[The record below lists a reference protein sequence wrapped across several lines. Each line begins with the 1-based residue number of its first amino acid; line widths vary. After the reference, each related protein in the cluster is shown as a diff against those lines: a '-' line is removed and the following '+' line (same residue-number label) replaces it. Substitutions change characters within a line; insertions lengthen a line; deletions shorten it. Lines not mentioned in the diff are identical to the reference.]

1 MKYLLVSFA
10 FFLLLAAPA
19 LAQSNVAS
27 VTGILSDSSGAVIP
41 GAEIVITNRSTGVVY
56 RTQTNAAG
64 VYVAPSLIPGPYT
77 IDFQAPGFKKRQIQD
92 LTLETAQKLRLD
104 ATLEVGDVAETVEVQ
119 AVATPLQSET
129 AEMSDTISSSEI
141 RSLPISGRVPY
152 GLLVLSAGVS
162 AGGNDPARLEYD
174 GILSIN
180 GSRTRGNAF
189 VIDGAS
195 TTHIGGIAERTGSIE
210 SIHEFKVLT
219 STYSAEYGRTSGG
232 VITFQVKSG
241 TQDYHGS
248 IYHYHANNALNAA
261 NWQNN
266 ATRVRPAQL
275 SINEFGGTLGGPVP
289 GMNKKMF
296 FFGSYEG
303 LRDRTP
309 LNKTRTIPDPALRTG
324 NFSAVPVIVNDPL
337 NGRPFAN
344 NTIPASRLDQ
354 AGLKFL
360 QLFPAPN
367 APGVLDPRFG
377 IRASNWVRPGP
388 RSDFKNYGIGRLD
401 YNPTERNKFFFT
413 FSHVNEGPR
422 DLVIDF
428 DNVLNTEVG
437 PRFRDIRRATFGYTR
452 FLRPSL
458 SNEFLAFAQRDPRV
472 IKPWFPNFD
481 VARELG
487 IQRKI
492 GPGLPSIQMAGGFGN
507 YGNSEIQDWVH
518 QPGGLSNMMSW
529 LRGRHT
535 LKFGAQLYQN
545 QFWYL
550 SANNISG
557 IYRFNGEISGLG
569 SGGLENPV
577 NALADLLLG
586 AVKTAEIPIPQIPVN
601 RVNYNLGVFLNDDWK
616 VTQRLT
622 LNLGLRYEFEARQLV
637 KNNIYSRVDLATGQ
651 LLVAAQNA
659 TRNLN
664 LKNDYVNFSPRLG
677 VAYSLNDKTVLRSGF
692 AVFHSNLWVDNG
704 ERVTYP
710 GFTASQTFADQGL
723 GRAQPFTFTQGF
735 PVEQVPATVDPL
747 TLFRAATPARPLP
760 VSSVTY
766 NPTDNLPY
774 SLQWNLGVQRHVG
787 FNTVVDLAYVG
798 SRSVNLA
805 RTIAANNPNL
815 NRAEDVVVRRV
826 PIQQVRP
833 WPNFSG
839 FGAVFYDATA
849 FYNSLQFKATR
860 RFSSGLSLDVNYT
873 FSKNIDTASREA
885 DSFQIPWQYAS
896 IEKALSSLDR
906 PHVFSLGLVWE
917 LPFGAGRPLF
927 GDNRALRALLGGF
940 QVNSLLSAS
949 AGVPL
954 TITQRSTNTIL
965 SSQRPDVVNPANLS
979 GREPNPRFLGPA
991 LRYLIAPTDP
1001 SFPFRN
1007 SSNIGI
1013 GNLGR
1018 NTSREPGY
1026 WNLNVSLFRDFRL
1039 TERLH
1044 FTLSFIGYNAFNH
1057 VNFLEPASRDIS
1069 NANYGL
1075 INGAAPARSMQIGG
1089 RISF

>member
-1 MKYLLVSFA
+1 MPRYLLALIV
-10 FFLLLAAPA
+10 LAATA
-19 LAQSNVAS
+19 GGQSNVAS
-27 VTGILSDSSGAVIP
+27 LTGILTDPTGAVIP
-41 GAEIVITNRSTGVVY
+41 NAELVITSHNTGIVY
-56 RTQTNAAG
+56 RTVSNASG
-64 VYVAPSLIPGPYT
+64 VYVAPSLIPGLYRVE
-77 IDFQAPGFKKRQIQD
+77 FQAAGFKKKQIPE

-104 ATLEVGDVAETVEVQ
+104 VALEVGEVAEVVEVQ
-119 AVATPLQSET
+119 AVATPLMSET
-129 AEMSDTISSSEI
+129 AEISDTISSGEI
-141 RSLPISGRVPY
+141 RGLPISGRVPY
-152 GLLVLSAGVS
+152 GLLVLSAGVA

-195 TTHIGGIAERTGSIE
+195 TTHIGGIAERIGSIE
-210 SIHEFKVLT
+210 AIHEFKVLA

-232 VITFQVKSG
+232 VITFQVKAG
-241 TQDYHGS
+241 AQDHHGS
-248 IYHYHANNALNAA
+248 IYHYHANDALNAA

-266 ATRVRPAQL
+266 ATRVRPARL
-275 SINEFGGTLGGPVP
+275 IINEFGGSMGGPVP
-289 GMNKKMF
+289 GMGKKMF
-296 FFGSYEG
+296 YFGSYEG

-309 LNKTRTIPDPALRTG
+309 LNKTRTIPEPALRTG
-324 NFSAVPVIVNDPL
+324 NFSALPVIITDPL
-337 NGRPFAN
+337 SGRPFAN
-344 NTIPASRLDQ
+344 NTIPESRLDQ
-354 AGLKFL
+354 AAVRFL
-360 QLFPAPN
+360 RLFPTPN

-377 IRASNWVRPGP
+377 LRASNWIRPGP

-437 PRFRDIRRATFGYTR
+437 PRFRDIRRATIGYTR
-452 FLRPSL
+452 FLGPNRT
-458 SNEFLAFAQRDPRV
+458 NEFLAYAQRDPRV

-481 VARELG
+481 VTRELG

-492 GPGLPSIQMAGGFGN
+492 GPALPTIQIAGGFGN

-518 QPGGLSNMMSW
+518 QPGGLSNMMTW
-529 LRGRHT
+529 LRGRHAM
-535 LKFGAQLYQN
+535 KFGAQLYQN

-557 IYRFNGEISGLG
+557 IYRFNGEITGAG
-569 SGGLENPV
+569 SGGLDNPV

-586 AVKTAEIPIPQIPVN
+586 AVKTAEIPIAQIPVN
-601 RVNYNLGVFLNDDWK
+601 RVNYNLGLFFNDDWK
-616 VTQRLT
+616 LTNRLT
-622 LNLGLRYEFEARQLV
+622 LNLGLRYEFETHQIV

-651 LLVAAQNA
+651 LLAAGVNA
-659 TRNLN
+659 SRNLN
-664 LKNDYVNFSPRLG
+664 LNNDYVNLSPRLG
-677 VAYSLNDKTVLRSGF
+677 VAYSLNDKTVLRSGL
-692 AVFHSNLWVDNG
+692 AVFHSTLWVDNG

-723 GRAQPFTFTQGF
+723 GRAQPFSFTQGF
-735 PVEQVPATVDPL
+735 PVEQVPGTVDPL
-747 TLFRAATPARPLP
+747 TLFRAASPARPLP

-766 NPTDNLPY
+766 NPADKLPY
-774 SLQWNLGVQRHVG
+774 SFQWNLGVQRQIG
-787 FNTVVDLAYVG
+787 FNTVLDVAYVG

-805 RTIAANNPNL
+805 RTIAANNPTL
-815 NRAEDVVVRRV
+815 DRAADVVIRRV

-833 WPNFSG
+833 WPNFGG
-839 FGAVFYDATA
+839 FNAVFYDARS
-849 FYNSLQFKATR
+849 FYNALQVKATR

-896 IEKALSSLDR
+896 LEKALSSLDR
-906 PHVFSLGLVWE
+906 PQIFSLGFVWE
-917 LPFGAGRPLF
+917 LPFGQGRRWF
-927 GDNRALRALLGGF
+927 SDHHTLRALLGGF
-940 QVNSLLSAS
+940 QVNGLIAAS
-949 AGVPL
+949 DGLPL
-954 TITQRSTNTIL
+954 TITQRNTNTIL
-965 SSQRPDVVNPANLS
+965 SAQRPDVIDPANLS
-979 GREPNPRFLGPA
+979 GKSPQPSFVGPA
-991 LRYLIAPTDP
+991 LRYLIAPNDP
-1001 SFPFRN
+1001 SFPFRS
-1007 SSNIGI
+1007 SSNVGI

-1026 WNLNVSLFRDFRL
+1026 WNVNFSVFRDFPI
-1039 TERLH
+1039 TERAR
-1044 FTLSFIGYNAFNH
+1044 FTLSFIGYNALNH

-1075 INGAAPARSMQIGG
+1075 ITGASPARSVQVGG